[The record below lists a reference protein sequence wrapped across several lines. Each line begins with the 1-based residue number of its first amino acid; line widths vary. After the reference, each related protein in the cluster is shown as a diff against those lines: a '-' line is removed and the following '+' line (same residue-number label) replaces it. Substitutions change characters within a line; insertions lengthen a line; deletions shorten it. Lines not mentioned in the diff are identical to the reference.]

1 MADIFGKFDHFCY
14 LNAITQN
21 TDKYFY
27 DSFHFYPEVGDL
39 IVDHFNGIVH
49 KDFGIKMERNIGSVS
64 NQGKGLIFP
73 LSELMLGM
81 QIIAETAKIYPNV
94 KLGRN
99 VVIEDFCLIGV
110 PPRGSKEGELETVI
124 GDNSVIRSHT
134 VIYAGNKIGNN
145 FQTGNK
151 ANIRELN
158 EIADNV
164 SIGTLSVVE
173 HHVKIEEGVRI
184 HTQVFIPEYS
194 TLKKNSWVGPNV
206 VFTNAP
212 YPKSKNVKDELVGPV
227 LHENAIVGANSTL
240 LPGVQIGRD
249 AIVGA
254 GSVVTKDVAEGTVVA
269 GNPAKFLKKKSE
281 LPYQDKI

>member
-1 MADIFGKFDHFCY
+1 M
-14 LNAITQN
+14 
-21 TDKYFY
+21 
-27 DSFHFYPEVGDL
+27 
-39 IVDHFNGIVH
+39 
-49 KDFGIKMERNIGSVS
+49 
-64 NQGKGLIFP
+64 
-73 LSELMLGM
+73 
-81 QIIAETAKIYPNV
+81 IAETAKVYSNV

-99 VVIEDFCLIGV
+99 VIIEDFCIIGV
-110 PPRGSKEGELETVI
+110 PPRGMKDGELETVI

-134 VIYAGNKIGNN
+134 VIYAGNRIGNN

-164 SIGTLSVVE
+164 SVGTLSVVE

-194 TLKKNSWVGPNV
+194 VLKKKSWVGPNV

-212 YPKSKNVKDELVGPV
+212 YPQSKNVREELVGPT

-240 LPGVQIGRD
+240 LPGVQIGKD

-254 GSVVTKDVAEGTVVA
+254 GSVVTKDVGPGDVVA

-281 LPYQDKI
+281 LPY